1 MLLLRYHHPAE
12 SSQSKVKIFI
22 SICCCCVN
30 KTLPDGTC
38 LSFFFRFLLISTKC
52 RGKAE
57 EELVRLSII
66 NNFCERTHLA
76 LHARHWGLLIYLL
89 SKKKTSV
96 SLPVSVCVCEEKARS
111 PRHSSNRFLLL
122 FLLSF
127 FLAPSAPRA
136 IVAAVD
142 GGGSPGS
149 GTVWRH
155 CQPNPSLFF
164 SFFFFPLYILADS
177 LEPPFTHTHSP
188 FFFYFLKQKSWG
200 LS

>member
-1 MLLLRYHHPAE
+1 M
-12 SSQSKVKIFI
+12 
-22 SICCCCVN
+22 
-30 KTLPDGTC
+30 
-38 LSFFFRFLLISTKC
+38 
-52 RGKAE
+52 
-57 EELVRLSII
+57 
-66 NNFCERTHLA
+66 
-76 LHARHWGLLIYLL
+76 
-89 SKKKTSV
+89 
-96 SLPVSVCVCEEKARS
+96 CVCEEKARS

-188 FFFYFLKQKSWG
+188 FFLFFKTKVLGPFLGSKSGRGVIFSPCFFKLIPPVCKCLPDTPVLFY
-200 LS
+200 